1 MKIVY
6 IAVILSVLLAS
17 TMAWNRNDE
26 EKEDFKA
33 FLESQL
39 GKPCEYEN
47 YSVLAMVF
55 NYI

>member
-33 FLESQL
+33 FLE

-55 NYI
+55 KFI